1 MTPKDKKPAESHNLV
16 VPVDVFE
23 SVDVFAPLAVDAEL
37 DVIEPEKKWKPPGD
51 GDESVGEACEQAF
64 TLLGRGVDCTYL

>member
-23 SVDVFAPLAVDAEL
+23 PVDTDAEL
-37 DVIEPEKKWKPPGD
+37 DVIELEKKWKPP